1 MKNSL
6 ELKVIPPLA
15 MLISSGLIYYTAQL
29 LPVSTVLLDYR
40 EALTSLLIALG
51 LLVDFS
57 AIAFF
62 FRAKTTVNPFQP
74 EKSSA
79 LVTSGI
85 YQITRNPM
93 YIGLVCLLFAWTIW
107 LGSFFGLIVIVL
119 FQQYITRFQIM
130 PEERA
135 LRQIFGKEYD
145 DYCLQVRRW
154 L

>member
-6 ELKVIPPLA
+6 ELKVVPPLA
-15 MLISSGLIYYTAQL
+15 MLISAGLIYFAAQL

-40 EALTSLLIALG
+40 ETLTGFLIALG
-51 LLVDFS
+51 LLVDLS

-62 FRAKTTVNPFQP
+62 LLAKTTVNPFQP

-93 YIGLVCLLFAWTIW
+93 YIGLICLLFAWTIW

-135 LRQIFGKEYD
+135 LRQIFGKDYD
-145 DYCLQVRRW
+145 DYCSQVRRW

>member
-6 ELKVIPPLA
+6 ELKIVPPLA
-15 MLISSGLIYYTAQL
+15 MFISVGFIYAVAHF
-29 LPVSTVLLDYR
+29 LPWSVVSLGYR
-40 EALTSLLIALG
+40 EELAGFFIIVAMLF
-51 LLVDFS
+51 DFS

-62 FRAKTTVNPFQP
+62 SRAKTTINPYQP
-74 EKSSA
+74 EKSSS

-93 YIGLVCLLFAWTIW
+93 YIGLVCLLLAWTIW
-107 LGSFFGLIVIVL
+107 VGSLFGLFVVTL
-119 FQQYITRFQIM
+119 FQQYITRFQII

-135 LRQIFGKEYD
+135 LKKLFGRAYD
-145 DYCLQVRRW
+145 DYCLQVKRW

>member
-15 MLISSGLIYYTAQL
+15 MLISAGLIYATAQL
-29 LPVSTVLLDYR
+29 LPVSMVLLDYR
-40 EALTSLLIALG
+40 ETLTGLLIALG
-51 LLVDFS
+51 LLVDLS

-62 FRAKTTVNPFQP
+62 FLAKTTVNPFQP

-107 LGSFFGLIVIVL
+107 LGSFFGLLVIVL
-119 FQQYITRFQIM
+119 FQQYITRFQII

-135 LRQIFGKEYD
+135 LRQLFGNDYEN
-145 DYCLQVRRW
+145 YCLQVRRW